1 MADLEERQALLAE
14 LRDANDARAKTRY
27 DETGTASGG
36 LSNVYVIALLE
47 TLLGGP
53 GSPQHVEA
61 CVLYEERRAESLD
74 VNEPLAH
81 QAYAQEV
88 AVAEERNRQMRD
100 QRAGPRLVVPG
111 RG

>member
-1 MADLEERQALLAE
+1 
-14 LRDANDARAKTRY
+14 
-27 DETGTASGG
+27 
-36 LSNVYVIALLE
+36 VIALLE

>member
-1 MADLEERQALLAE
+1 
-14 LRDANDARAKTRY
+14 
-27 DETGTASGG
+27 
-36 LSNVYVIALLE
+36 
-47 TLLGGP
+47 
-53 GSPQHVEA
+53 
-61 CVLYEERRAESLD
+61 